1 MNKNTKELIRTLIIP
16 MIAGLAVFVFLDK
29 AGLTIVSTI
38 EGKTI
43 ISVMV
48 FLHFQTRRSI
58 REMLEETEEE
68 KNHE

>member
-1 MNKNTKELIRTLIIP
+1 MNKNTKELIRTLIP
-16 MIAGLAVFVFLDK
+16 MMAGVAVFVLLDNV
-29 AGLTIVSTI
+29 GFTIVSTI

-58 REMLEETEEE
+58 REMLEEIVEEA
-68 KNHE
+68 KHE

>member
-1 MNKNTKELIRTLIIP
+1 MNKNTKELIRTLIP
-16 MIAGLAVFVFLDK
+16 MMAGVAVFVLLDNV
-29 AGLTIVSTI
+29 GFTIVSTI

-58 REMLEETEEE
+58 REMLEEIVEEV
-68 KNHE
+68 KHE

>member
-1 MNKNTKELIRTLIIP
+1 MNKNTKELIRTLIP
-16 MIAGLAVFVFLDK
+16 MMAGLAVFVVIDK
-29 AGLTIVSTI
+29 AGFTIVSTI

-58 REMLEETEEE
+58 RDMLEETEE
-68 KNHE
+68 KNKDE

>member
-1 MNKNTKELIRTLIIP
+1 MNKNTKELIRTLIP
-16 MIAGLAVFVFLDK
+16 MMAGLAVFVFLDN
-29 AGLTIVSTI
+29 AGFTIVSTI

-58 REMLEETEEE
+58 RDMLEETEE

>member
-1 MNKNTKELIRTLIIP
+1 MNKNTKELIRTLIP
-16 MIAGLAVFVFLDK
+16 MMTGLAVFVLLDN
-29 AGLTIVSTI
+29 AGFTIVSTI

>member
-1 MNKNTKELIRTLIIP
+1 MNKNTKELIRTLIP
-16 MIAGLAVFVFLDK
+16 MMAGVAVFVLLDNV
-29 AGLTIVSTI
+29 GFTIVSTI

>member
-1 MNKNTKELIRTLIIP
+1 MNKNTKELIRTLIP
-16 MIAGLAVFVFLDK
+16 MMAGLAVFVFLDK
-29 AGLTIVSTI
+29 AGFTIVSTI

-58 REMLEETEEE
+58 RDMLEETEE